1 MLHAFR
7 RRSTNACALRP
18 SSGAAMSFLSSFAP
32 RKNALSQSERRLAT
46 AAIALAA
53 CLVAPLALKAEPLPG
68 TKPLEIEGDLAD
80 KMVAG
85 IDKFLL
91 NEIAES
97 VGKRAKH
104 WQRDLTSPAKYQE
117 SVAPNRA
124 RLAKILGAADPRV
137 KFDGLEFIATTSQ
150 PALVGRGEGYEI
162 YAVRWPVL
170 PGVHGEGLLLKP
182 NREQPIANIVAIPD
196 ADQTPEMLAG
206 LAPGVEPEAQF
217 ARRLAESGCRVV
229 IPMLLDRADTYSISA
244 AGARPTNQPHR
255 EFIYRQAFEMGR
267 HVIGYEVQKALAVV
281 DWFAADAAGRDPAIG
296 VIGYAEGGL
305 LALNAAALDP
315 RIDVACVSGYFE
327 PRENVWQEPIY
338 RNVFA
343 LLDEFGDAELASLIA
358 PRTLIVEACRVPEV
372 NGPPAPGNGRSGAA
386 PGRLRTPELAAVK
399 QELERASRL
408 TKGLKPTAKFT
419 LVANGGGQG
428 LPGSAAALEALLGEF
443 PYAPAAVAPPAD
455 SAAALEALL
464 GEFSGKLGAAGGSPT
479 NLRAAF
485 DPHVRLKRQLDELT
499 EYTQALMREGEYTRR
514 NYWAKAN
521 PARASRSVEN
531 WQQASEEYRELFY
544 NDVVGRFDRP
554 LSKPNVRS
562 RKVYDEAKFTGY
574 EVVMDVFP
582 DVFAYGILLL
592 PKDLKPGERRPVV
605 VCQHG
610 LEGRPQDVA
619 DPKINSPYYN
629 QYAQRLAE
637 RGFITYAPQNPYIFT
652 DRFRSLQRKS
662 NPLKK
667 TLFST
672 IVPQHQQTVN
682 WLASLP
688 MVDPARIGFYG
699 LSYGGKSAMRIP
711 ALVKEYCL
719 SICSA
724 DFNEWIWKNTS
735 TRWPGSYIGTGE
747 YEIFEFDLGNTFN
760 YSEMAGLIAPRPFM
774 VERGHRDGVGPDEW
788 VAYEYAKVRLLYA
801 DLKIPERTAI
811 EFFDGPHTIHGVG
824 TFAFLHEHLKWPA
837 PGE

>member
-1 MLHAFR
+1 MLHPFR
-7 RRSTNACALRP
+7 GRNTRHIP
-18 SSGAAMSFLSSFAP
+18 
-32 RKNALSQSERRLAT
+32 T
-46 AAIALAA
+46 AIVLAA
-53 CLVAPLALKAEPLPG
+53 CLLAPLTVNAEPLPG

-91 NEIAES
+91 NETAES
-97 VGKRAKH
+97 VGKRAKL
-104 WQRDLTSPAKYQE
+104 WKRDFSSAEKYQA
-117 SVAPNRA
+117 SIAPNRA
-124 RLAKILGAADPRV
+124 RLAKILGAADARV
-137 KFDGLEFIATTSQ
+137 KFDGLEFVATTSQ

-170 PGVHGEGLLLKP
+170 PGVNGEGLLLKP
-182 NREQPIANIVAIPD
+182 NREKPVADVVAIPD

-229 IPMLLDRADTYSISA
+229 IPMLLDRADTYSISGG
-244 AGARPTNQPHR
+244 GARPTNQPHR

-267 HVIGYEVQKALAVV
+267 NVVGYEVQKVLAVV
-281 DWFAADAAGRDPAIG
+281 DWFAAEAAGGDPKIG

-305 LALNAAALDP
+305 LALDAAALDT

-327 PRENVWQEPIY
+327 PRENLWQEPIY

-358 PRTLIVEACRVPEV
+358 PRALVVEACRVPEV

-386 PGRLRTPELAAVK
+386 PGRLRTPEVASVK
-399 QELERASRL
+399 QELARAGQL
-408 TKGLKPTAKFT
+408 TKGLKPAAKFP
-419 LVANGGGQG
+419 LVTSGDGKG
-428 LPGSAAALEALLGEF
+428 LPGSAAALEALLG
-443 PYAPAAVAPPAD
+443 
-455 SAAALEALL
+455 AL
-464 GEFSGKLGAAGGSPT
+464 GGKLAAAGGSPT

-485 DPHVRLKRQLDELT
+485 DPNVRLKRQLDEMT
-499 EYTQALMREGEYTRR
+499 AYTQGLMREGEYTRR
-514 NYWAKAN
+514 AYWSKADA
-521 PARASRSVEN
+521 ARASRSVEN
-531 WQQASEEYRELFY
+531 WEKASEEYRELFY
-544 NDVVGRFDRP
+544 NDVIGRFDRS
-554 LSKPNVRS
+554 LAKPNVRS
-562 RKVYDEAKFTGY
+562 RKTYDEAKVTGY

-619 DPKINSPYYN
+619 DPKINNPAYN
-629 QYAQRLAE
+629 QFALRLAE
-637 RGFITYAPQNPYIFT
+637 RGFITYSPQNPYIFT

-688 MVDPARIGFYG
+688 MVDPERIGFYG

-735 TRWPGSYIGTGE
+735 TRWVGSYIGTGE

-760 YSEMAGLIAPRPFM
+760 YAEMAGLIAPRPFM

-788 VAYEYAKVRLLYA
+788 VAYEFAKVRLLYA
-801 DLKIPERTAI
+801 DLKIPERTTI

-824 TFAFLHEHLKWPA
+824 TFAFLHEHLNWPA
-837 PGE
+837 PAK